1 MKSRRK
7 QIQIS
12 KYGFFKVCTKMQ
24 VQKMLMVV
32 IMIEKKL
39 QNCVLGIIDI
49 CLINKERFKGQFLL
63 LDEFT
68 LMVCYMQ
75 V

>member
-1 MKSRRK
+1 
-7 QIQIS
+7 
-12 KYGFFKVCTKMQ
+12 MQ